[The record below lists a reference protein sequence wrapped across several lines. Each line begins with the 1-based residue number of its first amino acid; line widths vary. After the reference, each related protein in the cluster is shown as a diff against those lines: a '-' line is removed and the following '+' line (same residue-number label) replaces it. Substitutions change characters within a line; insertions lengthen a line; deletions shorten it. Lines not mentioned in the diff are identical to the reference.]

1 MASRADPM
9 LRSAVERQ
17 FEIIGEALNQALR
30 GDPSLEQKISHFHR
44 IVAFRNRLIHGY
56 ASIAEEVVWGVV
68 ESNLPVLL
76 REAACCPPEAGRPEE
91 GRTRGADR
99 CASSSALSRVDGD
112 LSGAEQPRP
121 CKTGKSGDLPHC
133 VSGVEQ
139 PEPEEAESTSV
150 IERGHG

>member
-56 ASIAEEVVWGVV
+56 ASIAEEVV
-68 ESNLPVLL
+68 
-76 REAACCPPEAGRPEE
+76 
-91 GRTRGADR
+91 
-99 CASSSALSRVDGD
+99 
-112 LSGAEQPRP
+112 
-121 CKTGKSGDLPHC
+121 
-133 VSGVEQ
+133 
-139 PEPEEAESTSV
+139 
-150 IERGHG
+150 